1 MSESEEAEE
10 EVRRIGMGLDA
21 EDSWEREEQEELLRL
36 PARGLLGSLGR

>member
-10 EVRRIGMGLDA
+10 EVRRIGMGLEA
-21 EDSWEREEQEELLRL
+21 EEPWEREEQEELLML